1 MSTTAAELV
10 KHISASAF
18 LDAID
23 LMGCL
28 GVLRESDSQ
37 TVERAV
43 KAANATLA
51 AIIVQKALLQRV
63 LMTVERAFAPSTR
76 KSDRNAR
83 VAFDLLSNQTIF
95 EEVVKMGSRKHLE
108 QACTN
113 WQRYDADPRRDRLK
127 HYRDKVVA
135 HTAERNPAIPVPL
148 VTELRNYAT
157 GTADVLARLARGSGI
172 IGFELGLQTAAYD
185 ESAKAF
191 WSVWR

>member
-28 GVLRESDSQ
+28 GVLRESDPQ

-63 LMTVERAFAPSTR
+63 LMTVERSFAPSTR
-76 KSDRNAR
+76 RSDRHAR
-83 VAFDLLSNQTIF
+83 VAFNLLSNQTIF
-95 EEVVKMGSRKHLE
+95 DEVANTGSRKHLQ
-108 QACTN
+108 QACAT
-113 WQRYDADPRRDRLK
+113 WQRYDADPRRKRLK
-127 HYRDKVVA
+127 HYRDKSWHIRPNEIRPYQCLLLLSCA
-135 HTAERNPAIPVPL
+135 TTPWEQPMC
-148 VTELRNYAT
+148 LRA
-157 GTADVLARLARGSGI
+157 
-172 IGFELGLQTAAYD
+172 
-185 ESAKAF
+185 
-191 WSVWR
+191 

>member
-1 MSTTAAELV
+1 MNTKAAAELV
-10 KHISASAF
+10 KQIGASAF

-28 GVLRESDSQ
+28 GVLRESDPQ

-63 LMTVERAFAPSTR
+63 LMTVERSFAPSTR
-76 KSDRNAR
+76 RSDRHAR
-83 VAFDLLSNQTIF
+83 VALNLLSNQTIF
-95 EEVVKMGSRKHLE
+95 DEVANTGSRKHLQ
-108 QACTN
+108 QACAT
-113 WQRYDADPRRDRLK
+113 WQRYDADPRRKRLK

-148 VTELRNYAT
+148 VTELRN
-157 GTADVLARLARGSGI
+157 
-172 IGFELGLQTAAYD
+172 
-185 ESAKAF
+185 
-191 WSVWR
+191 